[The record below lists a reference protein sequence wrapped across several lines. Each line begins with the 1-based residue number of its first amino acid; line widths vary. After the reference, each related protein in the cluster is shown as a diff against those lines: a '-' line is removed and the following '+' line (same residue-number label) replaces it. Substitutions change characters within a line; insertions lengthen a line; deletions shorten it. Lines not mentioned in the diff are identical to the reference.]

1 MAFEQNGVAAD
12 GDQTR
17 TITALGNV
25 EFDADD
31 RIGAQLRSLLAQRF
45 EGLGT
50 QMLGIAEKF
59 TSRKP
64 DQHSEASKRRTKAIA
79 RPRCSRANAAEVVQP
94 LVAVDF
100 AQRHHVLARDH
111 DAKQAART
119 PRSESASMPET
130 SPSVLVI
137 RLDGIGDAL
146 ALTPLLAA
154 FASDGIPVDLVLRA
168 QNAGLFT
175 ARAVR
180 HIDVASWRLRSS
192 DAGDLAAMRELAVA
206 LAARR
211 YTHALVA
218 TEDPSGYRLARA
230 AGIPQRVG
238 FENGWGK
245 PLKTLWVR
253 NLLTRTVYRSA
264 GLDPRQKHECEVLFE
279 LGTNLVSQ
287 TTPTRE
293 TARLRPLILANDPA
307 PDARVAFQV
316 TDKWQRL
323 GIPLDDVAA
332 AFAGAARTAAVTPIA
347 SGAEREYIDAF
358 ERRTQATVERFANL
372 EDWKSAIAAH
382 RAIVAP
388 DSGAVHVA
396 GTAGTPVIAV
406 FPDDAA
412 FDSQV
417 ARWHPWAAPYR
428 IVRADSG
435 WPERINSA
443 LANLLDT

>member
-1 MAFEQNGVAAD
+1 MAFEQHSVAAD

-17 TITALGNV
+17 TVTAFGNV
-25 EFDADD
+25 EFDGDD
-31 RIGAQLRSLLAQRF
+31 RIGAQLRSLLTQRF
-45 EGLGT
+45 EGFGT
-50 QMLGIAEKF
+50 QVLGIAEKF
-59 TSRKP
+59 TGRKP
-64 DQHSEASKRRTKAIA
+64 DQHSEASKRRTQAIA
-79 RPRCSRANAAEVVQP
+79 RPRRSRANPAEVVQP

-100 AQRHHVLARDH
+100 TQRHHVLARDH

-154 FASDGIPVDLVLRA
+154 FASDGIPVDLVLRGE
-168 QNAGLFT
+168 NAGLFT

-180 HIDVASWRLRSS
+180 HVDVASWRLRSS
-192 DAGDLAAMRELAVA
+192 DAGDAAAMRELAVR
-206 LAARR
+206 LAERR

-264 GLDPRQKHECEVLFE
+264 GLDSRKKHECEVLYE
-279 LGTNLVSQ
+279 LGTGLVSQ
-287 TTPTRE
+287 SAPTRE
-293 TARLRPLILANDPA
+293 TARLRPLIITGDLT
-307 PDARVAFQV
+307 PDVRVAFQV
-316 TDKWQRL
+316 TDKWERL
-323 GIPLDDVAA
+323 GIPLDVVVA
-332 AFAGAARTAAVTPIA
+332 AFAGAARTGTVNPIA
-347 SGAEREYIDAF
+347 SGAEREYIEAF
-358 ERRTQATVERFANL
+358 ERRTGATVERFANL
-372 EDWKSAIAAH
+372 EGWKNAIAAH

-388 DSGAVHVA
+388 DSGAVHVG
-396 GTAGTPVIAV
+396 GTAGTPVVAI
-406 FPDDAA
+406 FPADEA
-412 FDSQV
+412 FEFQI

-428 IVRADSG
+428 VVRADSA
-435 WPERINSA
+435 WPERISSA
-443 LANLLDT
+443 LASLLHA

>member
-1 MAFEQNGVAAD
+1 
-12 GDQTR
+12 
-17 TITALGNV
+17 
-25 EFDADD
+25 
-31 RIGAQLRSLLAQRF
+31 
-45 EGLGT
+45 
-50 QMLGIAEKF
+50 
-59 TSRKP
+59 
-64 DQHSEASKRRTKAIA
+64 
-79 RPRCSRANAAEVVQP
+79 
-94 LVAVDF
+94 
-100 AQRHHVLARDH
+100 
-111 DAKQAART
+111 
-119 PRSESASMPET
+119 MPET

-154 FASDGIPVDLVLRA
+154 FASDGVPVDLVLRA
-168 QNAGLFT
+168 ENAGLFT

-180 HIDVASWRLRSS
+180 HVDVASWRLRSS
-192 DAGDLAAMRELAVA
+192 DAGDLAAMRELAVT
-206 LAARR
+206 LAERR

-230 AGIPQRVG
+230 AGIPQRIG

-253 NLLTRTVYRSA
+253 SLLTHTMYRSA
-264 GLDPRQKHECEVLFE
+264 GLDPRKKHECEVLFE
-279 LGTNLVSQ
+279 LGTGVVSQ
-287 TTPTRE
+287 TAPTRE
-293 TARLRPLILANDPA
+293 TASLRPLILARDPA
-307 PDARVAFQV
+307 PDVRVGFQV

-347 SGAEREYIDAF
+347 SGAEHEYAEAF
-358 ERRTQATVERFANL
+358 ERRTGATVERFANL
-372 EDWKSAIAAH
+372 EDWKNAIAAH

-396 GTAGTPVIAV
+396 GTAGTPVVAV

-428 IVRADSG
+428 VVRADSG
-435 WPERINSA
+435 WPKRINGG
-443 LANLLDT
+443 LASLLDD

>member
-1 MAFEQNGVAAD
+1 
-12 GDQTR
+12 
-17 TITALGNV
+17 
-25 EFDADD
+25 
-31 RIGAQLRSLLAQRF
+31 
-45 EGLGT
+45 
-50 QMLGIAEKF
+50 
-59 TSRKP
+59 
-64 DQHSEASKRRTKAIA
+64 
-79 RPRCSRANAAEVVQP
+79 
-94 LVAVDF
+94 
-100 AQRHHVLARDH
+100 
-111 DAKQAART
+111 
-119 PRSESASMPET
+119 MPET

-168 QNAGLFT
+168 ENAGLFT

-180 HIDVASWRLRSS
+180 HVDVASWRLRSN
-192 DAGDLAAMRELAVA
+192 DARDVAAMRELAIR
-206 LAARR
+206 LAERR

-253 NLLTRTVYRSA
+253 NVLTRTLYRSA
-264 GLDPRQKHECEVLFE
+264 GLDPRKKHECEVLFE
-279 LGTNLVSQ
+279 LGTGLVSQ
-287 TTPTRE
+287 AAPTHE
-293 TARLRPLILANDPA
+293 TARLRSLIIASDPT

-316 TDKWQRL
+316 SDKWERL

-332 AFAGAARTAAVTPIA
+332 AFAAAGRTAAVMPIA
-347 SGAEREYIDAF
+347 SGAEREYIEAF
-358 ERRTQATVERFANL
+358 ERRTGATVERFANL
-372 EDWKSAIAAH
+372 EDWKNAIAAH

-396 GTAGTPVIAV
+396 GTAGTPVVAV
-406 FPDDAA
+406 FPDDEA
-412 FDSQV
+412 FESQA

-428 IVRADSG
+428 VVRADSA
-435 WPERINSA
+435 WPERISSA
-443 LANLLDT
+443 LASLLHT